1 MVIGIGVNLVFAPD
15 YAASLQEYNIS
26 KEDFDFQKIAEEFI
40 LFFGKLLEDSTAKT
54 RILVD

>member
-1 MVIGIGVNLVFAPD
+1 MDILIFM
-15 YAASLQEYNIS
+15 NIS

-54 RILVD
+54 RIIVD